1 VEPRCKPLAHV
12 HDPGLGP
19 QRTVT
24 RVERAP
30 ERSPRAG
37 RCRIPTVS
45 QVRWYPSRHL
55 PGPAAL
61 TSQSCCDRTTVQV
74 SHLHSINKRLTAHRR
89 SDARCRST
97 ASGASDGERSARV
110 AGPCVIWGPVSGFRG
125 PFDTA
130 RRRTIRRVW
139 RYEDEAARAFRSRQA
154 GDRPPA
160 ADRCEGSAR
169 PRDSFGPC
177 PATSGPAL
185 ATCECRSRP

>member
-97 ASGASDGERSARV
+97 AGGASDGERSARV

-125 PFDTA
+125 RSTLQGAGRSDECGAMRTKLPALSGPDRRGIDRRPRTDA
-130 RRRTIRRVW
+130 RFGSTEGLV
-139 RYEDEAARAFRSRQA
+139 RAVSCYV
-154 GDRPPA
+154 G
-160 ADRCEGSAR
+160 AR
-169 PRDSFGPC
+169 PCD
-177 PATSGPAL
+177 L
-185 ATCECRSRP
+185 